1 MIRRPWLLPAPL
13 PPPGT
18 MRPLNRVRIFAEVMA
33 AYAPLLVRLRG
44 NDLRAMVAEARSP
57 QRRRIPTAESER
69 YDTARRLGSIVT
81 RSLAVLPTDK
91 RCLIR
96 SLVTLRMLEHRS
108 IDGRLVL
115 GVRSQDGFS
124 AHAWV
129 ECEGRPVLPIGDHRP
144 LVDL

>member
-1 MIRRPWLLPAPL
+1 
-13 PPPGT
+13 
-18 MRPLNRVRIFAEVMA
+18 MA
-33 AYAPLLVRLRG
+33 YLPLLRQLRG
-44 NDLRAMVAEARSP
+44 NDVRAMVAEARSP
-57 QRRRIPTAESER
+57 QRRRATLPEAEH
-69 YDTARRLGSIVT
+69 YATARRLGSMVT

-108 IDGRLVL
+108 IDGRLVI
-115 GVRSQDGFS
+115 GVRTDDGFS

-129 ECEGRPVLPIGDHRP
+129 EYDGRPVLPQGDHRA